1 MEKADNRIIWYFIT
15 CCSGFFSATTI
26 SIFINHSSLFE
37 HRFIALCI
45 IFFAIITVF
54 VCLLTLYKPLSIN
67 EYTLTYHFLKTI
79 GYLIIPLAAIVYL
92 QVLRGKIT
100 SMSWLELLWKA
111 LKDINMFRNVYFDAA
126 ITGFIAT
133 SVSFICLLISL
144 LFTEPT
150 KQKITE
156 QPTTTATQ
164 AKTSYHIQ
172 VIPKNCGQPLIP
184 SLIYC

>member
-1 MEKADNRIIWYFIT
+1 MEKADKRIIWYFIT

-54 VCLLTLYKPLSIN
+54 LCLLTLYKPLSIN

-100 SMSWLELLWKA
+100 LELLWKA
-111 LKDINMFRNVYFDAA
+111 LKHINMFRNVYFDAA

-144 LFTEPT
+144 LFTDPA
-150 KQKITE
+150 QKITE

-172 VIPKNCGQPLIP
+172 VIPGNCGEPLIP